1 MADQEG
7 FAIKGNYA
15 DAGPSVVIEDDG
27 RVGYA
32 YFLSKGGAIV
42 GDVWLY
48 NRCKAPL
55 SPEWIDRNK
64 MPFAN
69 PTGFSNEDNIFEPPD
84 APGELD
90 IRWSNSPSG
99 PCARIYLRGLLIAEL
114 AEGLKPGFA
123 LAALKD
129 GPLAMVLRAARDAD

>member
-1 MADQEG
+1 MEERKG
-7 FAIKGNYA
+7 FAIEGKYA

-32 YFLSKGGAIV
+32 YFLSKSGAIV

-55 SPEWIDRNK
+55 SPEWTDRSK
-64 MPFAN
+64 TPFAN
-69 PTGFSNEDNIFEPPD
+69 PAGFTNKERFEPPD
-84 APGELD
+84 TPGELD
-90 IRWSNSPSG
+90 IRWANSPSG
-99 PCARIYLRGLLIAEL
+99 PRAGIYLRELLIAEL

-123 LAALKD
+123 LAASMD
-129 GPLAMVLRAARDAD
+129 GPLAMVLRTAGDAD

>member
-1 MADQEG
+1 MTDQQG
-7 FAIKGNYA
+7 FAMRGNYA
-15 DAGPSVVIEDDG
+15 DAGPSVVIEDNG

-32 YFLSKGGAIV
+32 YFLSKSGAVV

-64 MPFAN
+64 APFAN
-69 PTGFSNEDNIFEPPD
+69 PVGFANEDNVFTLPESAD
-84 APGELD
+84 ELE
-90 IRWSNSPSG
+90 IRWSNSTSVLRAG
-99 PCARIYLRGLLIAEL
+99 IYLRGLLIAEL

-123 LAALKD
+123 LAASKD
-129 GPLAMVLRAARDAD
+129 GPLAMVLRVAGDAY